1 MDFKEFKEKFEK
13 IPVQII
19 NDLPREK
26 PLVSVCIQTYN
37 QVSFI
42 EKCIEGALIQKTN
55 FPFEILLADDASNDG
70 TRDICIRYASQYPDK
85 IKLFLHYRENNIKIG
100 GFASATFIA
109 LYNFF
114 QSKGK
119 YIAICEGDDF
129 WTDPLKLQKQFDFME
144 GNNEYSVCYHDY
156 KIVNSKGLYINS
168 DKASPLRDDLKP
180 EELILSFRHPATL
193 TVFFRNNI
201 NKIIPEEITKVFA
214 LDVFLNSLLGQI
226 GGGKYLDYVLPS
238 SYRVHEGGVWSA
250 MDIGPKLISKINTY
264 SQLSKY
270 YLSIGD
276 NTIAKNFKQR
286 NSKIKRYLVFLSVK
300 NFEPK
305 YLIWLIKNWKGSK

>member
-19 NDLPREK
+19 NDYPRKK

-42 EKCIEGALIQKTN
+42 KKCIEGALIQKTN
-55 FPFEILLADDASNDG
+55 FPFEILLADDDSNDG
-70 TRDICIRYASQYPDK
+70 TREICIKYASKYPDK
-85 IKLFLHYRENNIKIG
+85 IKLFLHSRENNIKIG
-100 GFASATFIA
+100 GFDSATFIA

-114 QSKGK
+114 QSRGK

-144 GNNEYSVCYHDY
+144 ENPNYSVCYHDY
-156 KIVNSKGLYINS
+156 KIVNSKDQYINS
-168 DKASPLRDDLKP
+168 DKASPLRDDLIP
-180 EELILSFRHPATL
+180 EELILAFRHPATL

-201 NKIIPEEITKVFA
+201 NKNIPEEITRVLA

-226 GGGKYLDYVLPS
+226 GAGKYLDYVLPS
-238 SYRVHEGGVWSA
+238 SYRVHGNGLWSE
-250 MDIGPKLISKINTY
+250 MHIGPKLISKINTY
-264 SQLSKY
+264 AQLSGY
-270 YLSIGD
+270 YNNIG
-276 NTIAKNFKQR
+276 NNNMANKFKQR
-286 NSKIKRYLVFLSVK
+286 NSKIKRYLVFWSVK

-305 YLIWLIKNWKGSK
+305 YLIWLIKNW